1 MSQQGLV
8 YIEFTG
14 IARLFFKKL
23 YFFRYNS
30 FLLFCTGSPLY
41 FCEFLLKYN
50 IAQYNI
56 AQYFLWQMKT
66 FPLGCSQLPSG
77 LFWQNL
83 FLRPAGLI
91 SPGLILAKSLAAP
104 RWSDIPGAYFDRI
117 SFCAPLVRYPRGLF
131 WKNLFLRPAVLI
143 SPGLILTE
151 SLSAPRWSEIPGAY
165 SDKISFC
172 APMSQYRRGL
182 LRQNPYLRPDI
193 PVSTGLIT
201 AKSLS
206 VPRCTKVE
214 GIIDLILSHIPAFA
228 SSAGYR

>member
-1 MSQQGLV
+1 
-8 YIEFTG
+8 
-14 IARLFFKKL
+14 
-23 YFFRYNS
+23 
-30 FLLFCTGSPLY
+30 
-41 FCEFLLKYN
+41 
-50 IAQYNI
+50 
-56 AQYFLWQMKT
+56 MKT

-172 APMSQYRRGL
+172 APLVRDPRGL
-182 LRQNPYLRPDI
+182 SWQNLFLSPAGPRSP
-193 PVSTGLIT
+193 GLIL
-201 AKSLS
+201 AKSLAA
-206 VPRCTKVE
+206 PRWSE
-214 GIIDLILSHIPAFA
+214 IPGAYPGKISCCAPLVRDPRGLF
-228 SSAGYR
+228 

>member
-1 MSQQGLV
+1 MANENVPPWMLSVAVGL
-8 YIEFTG
+8 ILAKSLSTPRWSD
-14 IARLFFKKL
+14 IAGAYPGKISCCTPLV
-23 YFFRYNS
+23 RY
-30 FLLFCTGSPLY
+30 PR
-41 FCEFLLKYN
+41 
-50 IAQYNI
+50 
-56 AQYFLWQMKT
+56 
-66 FPLGCSQLPSG
+66 G

-83 FLRPAGLI
+83 FLRPAG
-91 SPGLILAKSLAAP
+91 P
-104 RWSDIPGAYFDRI
+104 R
-117 SFCAPLVRYPRGLF
+117 
-131 WKNLFLRPAVLI
+131 

-151 SLSAPRWSEIPGAY
+151 SLAAPRWSEIPGAY

>member
-1 MSQQGLV
+1 MNLRALQD
-8 YIEFTG
+8 
-14 IARLFFKKL
+14 FFSK
-23 YFFRYNS
+23 NCI
-30 FLLFCTGSPLY
+30 FLDTILFCCFAQVRHCIFVS
-41 FCEFLLKYN
+41 FFLYN

-56 AQYFLWQMKT
+56 AQYFLWQMKP

-77 LFWQNL
+77 LSWQNL
-83 FLRPAGLI
+83 FLSPAGPR

-104 RWSDIPGAYFDRI
+104 RWSDIPGAY
-117 SFCAPLVRYPRGLF
+117 
-131 WKNLFLRPAVLI
+131 
-143 SPGLILTE
+143 
-151 SLSAPRWSEIPGAY
+151 

-182 LRQNPYLRPDI
+182 FWQNPYLRPDI

>member
-1 MSQQGLV
+1 M
-8 YIEFTG
+8 G

-41 FCEFLLKYN
+41 FCKFLLIYN

-91 SPGLILAKSLAAP
+91 SPGLILAKSLSTP
-104 RWSDIPGAYFDRI
+104 RWFGFDGAYFDKI
-117 SFCAPLVRYPRGLF
+117 SFCAPLVQKPAGIIGLVLSTIPSPTQIHKNTDRQISSLSISIFVCQYLFHQRSVTAGSPSRPRTLAA
-131 WKNLFLRPAVLI
+131 FLRKEP
-143 SPGLILTE
+143 
-151 SLSAPRWSEIPGAY
+151 W
-165 SDKISFC
+165 
-172 APMSQYRRGL
+172 
-182 LRQNPYLRPDI
+182 
-193 PVSTGLIT
+193 
-201 AKSLS
+201 
-206 VPRCTKVE
+206 
-214 GIIDLILSHIPAFA
+214 
-228 SSAGYR
+228 

>member
-1 MSQQGLV
+1 MANETVPPWMLSVAVGLILTKSLAAPRWSDIV
-8 YIEFTG
+8 GAYPGKISCC
-14 IARLFFKKL
+14 APLV
-23 YFFRYNS
+23 RYRR
-30 FLLFCTGSPLY
+30 
-41 FCEFLLKYN
+41 
-50 IAQYNI
+50 
-56 AQYFLWQMKT
+56 
-66 FPLGCSQLPSG
+66 G
-77 LFWQNL
+77 LSWQNL
-83 FLRPAGLI
+83 FLSPAGPR

-104 RWSDIPGAYFDRI
+104 RWSDIPGAY
-117 SFCAPLVRYPRGLF
+117 
-131 WKNLFLRPAVLI
+131 
-143 SPGLILTE
+143 
-151 SLSAPRWSEIPGAY
+151 

-182 LRQNPYLRPDI
+182 FWQNPYLRPDI

>member
-1 MSQQGLV
+1 MPQQGLV

-91 SPGLILAKSLAAP
+91 SPGLIL
-104 RWSDIPGAYFDRI
+104 
-117 SFCAPLVRYPRGLF
+117 
-131 WKNLFLRPAVLI
+131 
-143 SPGLILTE
+143 TE

>member
-1 MSQQGLV
+1 MLSGAAGAYSGKIPFCAPMSRYRRGLL
-8 YIEFTG
+8 
-14 IARLFFKKL
+14 RQ
-23 YFFRYNS
+23 NS
-30 FLLFCTGSPLY
+30 
-41 FCEFLLKYN
+41 
-50 IAQYNI
+50 
-56 AQYFLWQMKT
+56 
-66 FPLGCSQLPSG
+66 
-77 LFWQNL
+77 
-83 FLRPAGLI
+83 FLRPAGPR
-91 SPGLILAKSLAAP
+91 SPGLILAKSLA
-104 RWSDIPGAYFDRI
+104 
-117 SFCAPLVRYPRGLF
+117 
-131 WKNLFLRPAVLI
+131 
-143 SPGLILTE
+143 
-151 SLSAPRWSEIPGAY
+151 APRWSEIPGAY

>member
-1 MSQQGLV
+1 MPQQGLV

-14 IARLFFKKL
+14 IARLFLKKL

-104 RWSDIPGAYFDRI
+104 RWSDIPGAY
-117 SFCAPLVRYPRGLF
+117 
-131 WKNLFLRPAVLI
+131 
-143 SPGLILTE
+143 
-151 SLSAPRWSEIPGAY
+151 

-182 LRQNPYLRPDI
+182 LRQNPYLRPDL

>member
-1 MSQQGLV
+1 MPQQGLV

-117 SFCAPLVRYPRGLF
+117 SFCAPLVRDPRGLF
-131 WKNLFLRPAVLI
+131 WKNLFLRPAGPR

-151 SLSAPRWSEIPGAY
+151 SLSAPRYPGIDGAY
-165 SDKISFC
+165 YGKIPFC

-206 VPRCTKVE
+206 VPQCTKVE

>member
-1 MSQQGLV
+1 MPQQGLV

-14 IARLFFKKL
+14 IARLFLKKL

-151 SLSAPRWSEIPGAY
+151 SLSAPRCPSIDEAY
-165 SDKISFC
+165 YGKILIY
-172 APMSQYRRGL
+172 APISRYRRGL
-182 LRQNPYLRPDI
+182 LRQNPYLCPD
-193 PVSTGLIT
+193 VQRWR
-201 AKSLS
+201 
-206 VPRCTKVE
+206 V
-214 GIIDLILSHIPAFA
+214 
-228 SSAGYR
+228 

>member
-1 MSQQGLV
+1 MPQQGLV

-83 FLRPAGLI
+83 FLHPDG
-91 SPGLILAKSLAAP
+91 
-104 RWSDIPGAYFDRI
+104 
-117 SFCAPLVRYPRGLF
+117 
-131 WKNLFLRPAVLI
+131 
-143 SPGLILTE
+143 
-151 SLSAPRWSEIPGAY
+151 SA
-165 SDKISFC
+165 
-172 APMSQYRRGL
+172 
-182 LRQNPYLRPDI
+182 
-193 PVSTGLIT
+193 STGLIK
-201 AKSLS
+201 AKSLT

-228 SSAGYR
+228 SSSGYR

>member
-1 MSQQGLV
+1 MPQQGLV

-14 IARLFFKKL
+14 IARLFLKKL
-23 YFFRYNS
+23 YFFRYIF

-104 RWSDIPGAYFDRI
+104 RCSDIVGAYPGKI
-117 SFCAPLVRYPRGLF
+117 SFCAPLVRDPRGLF
-131 WKNLFLRPAVLI
+131 
-143 SPGLILTE
+143 
-151 SLSAPRWSEIPGAY
+151 
-165 SDKISFC
+165 
-172 APMSQYRRGL
+172 
-182 LRQNPYLRPDI
+182 
-193 PVSTGLIT
+193 
-201 AKSLS
+201 
-206 VPRCTKVE
+206 
-214 GIIDLILSHIPAFA
+214 
-228 SSAGYR
+228 